1 MSSRWLGLAVVALIQ
16 LCLAAQSR
24 ANTTNAAIPYK
35 TMDDLCQIAAGAD
48 QSRLFVQV
56 FVSSRNKAV
65 QGSDITLTI
74 QSAKEGNVPL
84 QISTNGQI
92 LNFPHRKELV
102 RENPFII
109 ANQPKGTLS
118 MYLRYEVPPAEELT
132 FKYSRLGNASAEA
145 NKMIKSQ
152 AGLMSWVAPKS
163 KGVVFVFPK
172 ESAGRAKV
180 SIRAAAGSKEFT
192 ADDKGMVK
200 LKLENSLLSENPDV
214 QLSEKPQMVLPD
226 IE

>member
-1 MSSRWLGLAVVALIQ
+1 MSSRIFWMAGLVMVQ
-16 LCLAAQSR
+16 LVSFSH

-35 TMDDLCQIAAGAD
+35 AMDDLSQIAAGAD

-65 QGSDITLTI
+65 QASDIALVI
-74 QSAKEGNVPL
+74 QSASQGKINVAL
-84 QISTNGQI
+84 GTNGQV

-109 ANQPKGTLS
+109 ANQPKGTLNL
-118 MYLRYEVPPAEELT
+118 YLRYEVPPVEELT

-163 KGVVFVFPK
+163 QGVVFVFPK
-172 ESAGRAKV
+172 ESKAKV

-192 ADDKGMVK
+192 ADDKGLVK
-200 LKLENSLLSENPDV
+200 LKLENTLLSENPDV